1 MSVRRKPNKITPK
14 NHKKQIKILKI
25 TDANLIV
32 NTTTEKLTGVL
43 SVLVLT
49 GVHFGLFAVAA
60 FGYCLIYVIA
70 TWCGDVGRQL
80 SGFLLFLF
88 PLFPSHDFC

>member
-1 MSVRRKPNKITPK
+1 M
-14 NHKKQIKILKI
+14 
-25 TDANLIV
+25 
-32 NTTTEKLTGVL
+32 L

-70 TWCGDVGRQL
+70 TWCRDVGRQL

-88 PLFPSHDFC
+88 PLFPSHDFCRNFVVSLLFPFSFFVVELDSG

>member
-1 MSVRRKPNKITPK
+1 MLVENQRKLHLKII
-14 NHKKQIKILKI
+14 KKQIKILKI

-80 SGFLLFLF
+80 SGFLLLVSPVSF
-88 PLFPSHDFC
+88 P